1 MRMAMNPHPSTY
13 LILMRVVTVFY
24 SMDKKSVYNKVLDTC
39 THLTGNSL
47 IVALVRFTT
56 RV

>member
-1 MRMAMNPHPSTY
+1 MAMNPHPSTY